1 MNLSNLIYPLVF
13 TGFIL
18 LMGLPSILAEQEQ
31 HDHRTHYVPM
41 NNVKGTHII
50 VCIAEGD
57 TVAQVAFPESNMKK
71 HIPYED
77 K

>member
-1 MNLSNLIYPLVF
+1 MNYSELVF
-13 TGFIL
+13 TTIVAGFL
-18 LMGLPSILAEQEQ
+18 LLLSLPSYMAEP
-31 HDHRTHYVPM
+31 HDHRLHYVPM
-41 NNVKGTHII
+41 NSVKGTHII

-71 HIPYED
+71 HIPYEA